1 MPALYR
7 REIRYMT
14 TPRKIT
20 TSNEIKP
27 NTIAIDE
34 MKATT
39 SSWSEYISESVYR
52 FFSKPTDKKSQ
63 REDYYQYSNYLAEYW
78 CTLSNVGL
86 FAVGCYYGDFATLAA
101 ATFSALSHAI
111 PSQRLHDLDMLGVV
125 GILGKAVNNYD
136 VILKRKDV
144 IATGTAALAI
154 NVIDTILTRKYRDKI
169 GPWLHVAWHI
179 AAAAAL
185 GVFNQAQL
193 DIAAEKQLNP

>member
-1 MPALYR
+1 
-7 REIRYMT
+7 MT
-14 TPRKIT
+14 TPRKII
-20 TSNEIKP
+20 TSNEIEP
-27 NTIAIDE
+27 NTTTIDE
-34 MKATT
+34 MKGTS
-39 SSWSEYISESVYR
+39 SSWSEYISENVYG
-52 FFSKPTDKKSQ
+52 FFSKPTNKTSQ

-136 VILKRKDV
+136 VILNRSDV

-154 NVIDTILTRKYRDKI
+154 NAIDTVLTRKHRDTI

-179 AAAAAL
+179 AAATAL
-185 GVFNQAQL
+185 GVLNQAQL
-193 DIAAEKQLNP
+193 DMTAGKQLKI